1 MRFCGKKFDIFLIL
15 ITLFVLTIHCSAY
28 NSEEAEQIK
37 GETGDQAYGV
47 GSNRIEFNIKW
58 NEIWWK
64 WDLNKY
70 FGCFRIHRI
79 SLEKSGA
86 NRDMP

>member
-28 NSEEAEQIK
+28 NSEEAEQII

-47 GSNRIEFNIKW
+47 GSNI
-58 NEIWWK
+58 
-64 WDLNKY
+64 
-70 FGCFRIHRI
+70 
-79 SLEKSGA
+79 
-86 NRDMP
+86 